1 VTDEITLVLPRERP
15 FHPVAQLVIGGLAV
29 RLDLTI
35 ETLEELQLALAGIL
49 DRPGDGA
56 EVTLTVRVDA
66 ENLAATVGPFDADA
80 LRSDPVEGEPG
91 LAPLLE
97 KLVDGYALEERGGQA
112 WVELTKVVQ
121 PVQR

>member
-1 VTDEITLVLPRERP
+1 MTDEITLVLPRERP

-35 ETLEELQLALAGIL
+35 ETLEELQLALAGLL

-66 ENLAATVGPFDADA
+66 DTLAATVGPFDGAG
-80 LRSDPVEGEPG
+80 LGSEPVEGEPG
-91 LAPLLE
+91 LARLLE
-97 KLVDGYALEERGGQA
+97 KLVDAYSLEERDGQT
-112 WVELTKVVQ
+112 WVELTKLVE
-121 PVQR
+121 PVRR